1 MQLLFKFLNH
11 GREKEVDE
19 SNDADNDK
27 NQDTSTTKERTFL
40 HIYFQYRTTFSDEM
54 SANLL
59 HWIVKEMNEYLDA
72 LCVPIKSF
80 VSSLMTSSST
90 SVSYGAKLM
99 METSLLLETLSKN
112 KKIGSTHLE
121 HHALDVI
128 ILSTQLLNKF
138 SHSSSLHNDIDA
150 KMRMHAYGCIENLVT
165 KYPLCVK
172 DVFFQVA
179 DILFKLLDK
188 EVRNI

>member
-1 MQLLFKFLNH
+1 
-11 GREKEVDE
+11 
-19 SNDADNDK
+19 
-27 NQDTSTTKERTFL
+27 
-40 HIYFQYRTTFSDEM
+40 
-54 SANLL
+54 
-59 HWIVKEMNEYLDA
+59 
-72 LCVPIKSF
+72 
-80 VSSLMTSSST
+80 
-90 SVSYGAKLM
+90 M

-128 ILSTQLLNKF
+128 ILSTHLLNKF
-138 SHSSSLHNDIDA
+138 SHSSALHNDIDA

-172 DVFFQVA
+172 DIFFQIA

-188 EVRNI
+188 EVRRMYIKNLYIWLCLYIHILMRTYAHAYIHTYIHMLIHTYTYTYICLCIHMLIRIGV